1 MVTNNLNGDFKMKK
15 EMKEMLENGFDFN
28 FENDCVFFG
37 EGVEV
42 KNLKKEELVEG
53 IEVLMGGY
61 VELKDFSVKLLEL
74 YSKKGGGKGRK
85 EELKEIMLDGK
96 NRTIDELSEEM
107 TLKVGKKIDNKNIS
121 SLLSY
126 LRREEKDGKLKD
138 SEGNAL
144 YLLSLSDGKM
154 LSRIPM
160 TQLLQQLARGTSV
173 EVEKVETKT
182 RKK

>member
-15 EMKEMLENGFDFN
+15 EMKEMLESGFDFG
-28 FENDCVFFG
+28 FENGMVCLSGDVDF
-37 EGVEV
+37 
-42 KNLKKEELVEG
+42 KNMKKEELVG
-53 IEVLMGGY
+53 EVEKLVVCY
-61 VELKDFSVKLLEL
+61 SELKEFSVKLLEL

-126 LRREEKDGKLKD
+126 LRRDEKDGKLKD

-160 TQLLQQLARGTSV
+160 TQLLQQLASGTSV